1 MARNMKASWQIMFS
15 AATKKKNTQKKRLPA
30 YALEKTP
37 QHTSTQ
43 NQSKTLKLS
52 TNIIKQQTYNT
63 STACAA
69 AGKIE

>member
-1 MARNMKASWQIMFS
+1 MKASWQIIFS
-15 AATKKKNTQKKRLPA
+15 AATKKENTQKKRLPA
-30 YALEKTP
+30 YALEKKTP

-52 TNIIKQQTYNT
+52 TNIIKQQTHNT